1 MLNACGLVCFA
12 ISCRSPQSVRI
23 KYNLLNNRC
32 IAFLNFAI
40 NFFLNHIL
48 QIYSDLYFILP
59 DPTNLQEIAKRTDNQ
74 HFRYTQPNYAQKVLR
89 TSSCSATL
97 RKIVVLRTS
106 SSSAALRKIVVLR
119 TSSCSAS
126 LRKILVLRT
135 LMIGGFIEVGGDFV

>member
-1 MLNACGLVCFA
+1 MCFA

-23 KYNLLNNRC
+23 KYNLLNNRR

-59 DPTNLQEIAKRTDNQ
+59 DPPNLQEIAKRTDNQ
-74 HFRYTQPNYAQKVLR
+74 HFRYTQPKYAQKVLR
-89 TSSCSATL
+89 TSSSSAVLRTSSSSATL
-97 RKIVVLRTS
+97 RKILVLRTS

-119 TSSCSAS
+119 T
-126 LRKILVLRT
+126 
-135 LMIGGFIEVGGDFV
+135 LMIGGFIEVGGDLV